1 MFVLEAF
8 VVFHD
13 EGVIEA
19 FKEVLLLRDIL
30 EKRVFFDL
38 LLAVAL
44 QHIQFLFFQ
53 LIQTSHQQDRTEL
66 SLLQLLQQDQLIEP
80 VDQFVSLL
88 YLLME
93 LFSLLFFIF
102 FHHGIHEPSDDL
114 LNDVGL
120 DFRDDPIGFHDDV
133 VLIPSLGFVLE
144 KELFP
149 VDLGPHC
156 DGIDVFVFF
165 ESAFNDDDN
174 LLVVDILSIF
184 LDNHISCFVAVDLH
198 QI

>member
-102 FHHGIHEPSDDL
+102 FHHGVHEPSDDL

-165 ESAFNDDDN
+165 ESALNDDDN